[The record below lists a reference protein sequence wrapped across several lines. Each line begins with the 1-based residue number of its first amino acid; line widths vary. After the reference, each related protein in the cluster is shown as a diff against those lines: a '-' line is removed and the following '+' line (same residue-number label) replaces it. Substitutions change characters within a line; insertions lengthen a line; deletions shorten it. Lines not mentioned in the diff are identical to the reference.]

1 MQNTEL
7 QMAKF
12 YVVDGISYPAA
23 ETACGIFGKN
33 GYVSMKACRDLG
45 FKDASAKGSMAFN
58 DFIKYIGSKVHF
70 SQERLYSEL
79 KVSPEKYYMQNKG
92 HGVLFTQEEIELS
105 RLYLVDG
112 VAYTNAE
119 KLLDIHDRKGFATM
133 YAVCKAGAFNGKMER
148 KSMTQDEFQTRL
160 ITLGVHFS

>member
-1 MQNTEL
+1 MQNTAL

-33 GYVSMKACRDLG
+33 GYASMKACRDLG
-45 FKDASAKGSMAFN
+45 FKDASAKGSMALN
-58 DFIKYIGSKVHF
+58 DFMKFIDSKVHF
-70 SQERLYSEL
+70 SQEKLLSDL
-79 KVSPEKYYMQNKG
+79 KASPVEYYMQNKG
-92 HGVLFTQEEIELS
+92 HGVVFTQEEIELG

-112 VAYTNAE
+112 VVYTSAE

-133 YAVCKAGAFNGKMER
+133 YAVCKTGAFSGKMER
-148 KSMTQDEFQTRL
+148 KSMTQNEFRTRL
-160 ITLGVHFS
+160 IKLGVQFS

>member
-1 MQNTEL
+1 MQNTKL

-12 YVVDGISYPAA
+12 YVVDGISYIAA

-33 GYVSMKACRDLG
+33 GYVSMKACRDMG
-45 FKDASAKGSMAFN
+45 FKDAKAKGSMVFD
-58 DFIKYIGSKVHF
+58 DFVKCIGSKVHF
-70 SQERLYSEL
+70 NQEELYCGL
-79 KVSPEKYYMQNKG
+79 KVSPGEYYMQKKG
-92 HGVLFTQEEIELS
+92 HVVAFTQKEIELS

-133 YAVCKAGAFNGKMER
+133 YAVCKAGAFSGKMER
-148 KSMTQDEFQTRL
+148 KSMTQDEFRTRL
-160 ITLGVHFS
+160 MVLGVHFP